1 MAAYQSGRGDRS
13 ILPGMTTRAML
24 GHRLKALRVSKGAS
38 QADVAE
44 ATNLSRSFVAML
56 EKGSTEVAVA
66 RLYSLA
72 DYFGVTL
79 SDLIGEDD
87 PAVEYVPGELARAI
101 PTDDE
106 GVTLEL
112 LARRSSAPM
121 QPYRIVLDPGVSL
134 DGLAHGGDEWVTCVA
149 GGCTMT
155 VGATTVDLR
164 VGDTLF
170 FPARLNHAYH
180 NDSGEQAVLIGCTLV
195 LAG

>member
-1 MAAYQSGRGDRS
+1 
-13 ILPGMTTRAML
+13 ML
-24 GHRLKALRVSKGAS
+24 GHRLKALRQSKGAS

-44 ATNLSRSFVAML
+44 ATSLSRSFVAML
-56 EKGSTEVAVA
+56 EKGATEVAVA

-79 SDLIGEDD
+79 SDLIGDDD

-121 QPYRIVLDPGVSL
+121 QPYRIVLESGVTL

-149 GGCTMT
+149 GTCTMT
-155 VGATTVDLR
+155 VGATTVELG
-164 VGDTLF
+164 VGDTVF
-170 FPARLNHAYH
+170 FSARLNHAYH
-180 NDSGEQAVLIGCTLV
+180 NDSGEKAILIGCTLV